1 MKHCLFTFPKFN
13 INFHLSG
20 IQNLQR
26 QHTSMWS
33 FVHLLTGRNHE
44 ATYDCHRNTAIEHVN
59 FPQLS
64 FFFFFFLSDR
74 TTPRKEIFCKDQPR
88 QSWLERA
95 NNL

>member
-59 FPQLS
+59 FPQL
-64 FFFFFFLSDR
+64 FFYPTEPHQGKKYYAKISPDKVGLNDPITSR
-74 TTPRKEIFCKDQPR
+74 
-88 QSWLERA
+88 LEGT
-95 NNL
+95 